1 MYAAAGA
8 DPASLIVEN
17 AYRWIG
23 NAAWGVFV
31 VYVDGKRAGTAT
43 LGGQLILRVDP
54 GQHALRV
61 RLWWYL
67 SPTIKFTVEPG
78 QTRRFSADIP
88 RHQMILSRIVR
99 AMFDPFHSLSLK
111 EVIP

>member
-1 MYAAAGA
+1 VCVTAGTA
-8 DPASLIVEN
+8 TASLIVEN

-23 NAAWGVFV
+23 SAVAGMFV
-31 VYVDGKRAGTAT
+31 VYLDGKRAGAT
-43 LGGQLILRVDP
+43 PLGSQLMLHVDP
-54 GQHALRV
+54 GQHSLRV

-67 SPTIKFTVEPG
+67 SPLVQLTVEPG

-88 RHQMILSRIVR
+88 RQRMVLARIMR
-99 AMFDPFHSLSLK
+99 GMFDPFHSLSLK